1 MCSWKISYG
10 EFIKQ
15 MCLSILH
22 LLLISFWIEFKNIM
36 IWHHLLRFNW
46 VFNLNRNIDNYF
58 IIQWYALAKTCNP
71 KIYSFF
77 KNSLVEKT
85 RNHLQCCISTIVV
98 KMTTLRPERM
108 APTPHLFS
116 LGISSAQDSPLIWMG
131 NLLSSGH
138 SSYTPLPND

>member
-1 MCSWKISYG
+1 
-10 EFIKQ
+10 

-22 LLLISFWIEFKNIM
+22 LLLISFWTEFKNIM

-58 IIQWYALAKTCNP
+58 IIQWPALAKTCNT

-77 KNSLVEKT
+77 KNGLVEKT
-85 RNHLQCCISTIVV
+85 RNHLQCCILTIIV

-138 SSYTPLPND
+138 SSYTLLPNY